1 MTMDTP
7 DFFAAVPRI
16 RLYDPLAAFLG
27 AAAGGVLEYGY
38 VDAVKLAGHSCP
50 TVASAYWLT
59 RQALRALYGDDLPER
74 GAVRVELAA
83 DIGDG
88 VAGVVANVASLLAGA
103 AGMGGFK
110 GLGGRFDRRHLLAFA
125 ADIPLELRYS
135 RVDGRG
141 RVDAA
146 ARLDQ
151 VPASPDLAPL
161 LQRCLAGIADASER
175 REFGRLWQDRVRRL
189 LLEHAEDP
197 AVFVVRE
204 SCAQGR
210 AGP

>member
-1 MTMDTP
+1 MTTDTP

-16 RLYDPLAAFLG
+16 RLRDPLADFLG
-27 AAAGGVLEYGY
+27 AAAGGILEYCY
-38 VDAVKLAGHSCP
+38 VDAVRLAGHSCP

-74 GAVRVELAA
+74 GEVRVELAA

-88 VAGVVANVASLLAGA
+88 VAGVVANVASLLTGA

-110 GLGGRFDRRHLLAFA
+110 GIGGRFDRRNLLVFA
-125 ADIPLELRYS
+125 ADIPLELRFS
-135 RVDGRG
+135 CVDGRG
-141 RVDAA
+141 QVDAA
-146 ARLDQ
+146 ARVDQ
-151 VPASPDLAPL
+151 VPASPELGRL
-161 LQRCLAGIADASER
+161 LQRCLAGIANACER

-189 LLEHAEDP
+189 LLEHGEDP

-204 SCAQGR
+204 SG
-210 AGP
+210 